1 MLTPSEKAQLDRI
14 EAKLDRLLAVLPP
27 SSFAPTL
34 NAESAVF
41 AAGGV
46 KALKEYV
53 ESESMNR
60 AAAHAA
66 QKQP

>member
-1 MLTPSEKAQLDRI
+1 MTAADTKRLDRI
-14 EAKLDRLLAVLPP
+14 EAKLDRLLAVLVP
-27 SSFAPTL
+27 SSLAPTL

-53 ESESMNR
+53 ETESTNR
-60 AAAHAA
+60 ARGS
-66 QKQP
+66 K